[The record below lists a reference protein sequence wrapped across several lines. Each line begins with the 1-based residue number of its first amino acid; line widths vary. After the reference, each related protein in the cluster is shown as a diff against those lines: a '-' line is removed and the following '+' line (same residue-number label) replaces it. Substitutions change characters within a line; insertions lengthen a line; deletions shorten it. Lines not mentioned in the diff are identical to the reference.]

1 MQLSDGVKKQ
11 PINVIISNKSD
22 ASVLKHIG
30 LMDYFKSLGYDL
42 DNCMTGAPNNQ
53 TANVSNGTYILNRFN
68 YNWHS
73 AECETSRGKP
83 VLYLHAWTQNR
94 TNEELGALFIAATV
108 LTPDKQGDKV
118 EQNGYDRGRDLF
130 VSRATLDYS
139 NNYIGSAANKS
150 MEYKT
155 QVVYNDTQLLA
166 NMPKDLDGAV
176 TTDGRVPILL
186 VEHRAIPSDQMPISY
201 PGTMPMQQSGQSGR
215 ISYLSSVPTV
225 AIAAMIVLSSLTFTL

>member
-22 ASVLKHIG
+22 ASVLRHTG
-30 LMDYFKSLGYDL
+30 LMDYFKSLGYEVES
-42 DNCMTGAPNNQ
+42 CFYGAPNNQ
-53 TANVSNGTYILNRFN
+53 TANVSNGTYILNRFG

-73 AECETSRGKP
+73 AECDTNPDKP
-83 VLYLHAWTQNR
+83 VLGIHAWSQNR

-108 LTPDKQGDKV
+108 LTTNKQGDKV

-139 NNYIGSAANKS
+139 NDYIGSAANKS

-166 NMPKDLDGAV
+166 NVPKDLDGDV

-201 PGTMPMQQSGQSGR
+201 PSTMPMQQSGQPGR
-215 ISYLSSVPTV
+215 ISNLSSMSTA
-225 AIAAMIVLSSLTFTL
+225 AIAAMVALSTLTFTL